1 MLGSARRWLV
11 VTRYTMQPSFFGLL
25 FTLCQQLKSRCLA
38 WAVAPILI
46 IGLPGLVQASGAC
59 PLTLVSGAGDRDSI
73 SVTFRNIGKL
83 PIRRIEFSCV
93 LAHGQAH
100 PASSADCR
108 EDNAMFFSATPYT
121 VRYAY
126 PGGVPRTVLVS
137 VKSVTLSGGYV
148 WEPSRHETCRVLR
161 IVPAHR
167 QRDR

>member
-1 MLGSARRWLV
+1 MLGSARSWLV
-11 VTRYTMQPSFFGLL
+11 VTRHTMPPSLFGLHFTRGQPS
-25 FTLCQQLKSRCLA
+25 KSRCLA
-38 WAVAPILI
+38 WAIAPILI

-93 LAHGQAH
+93 LARGHAH
-100 PASSADCR
+100 PASDADCR

-148 WEPSRHETCRVLR
+148 WKPSRHETCRVLR
-161 IVPAHR
+161 IVPTHR
-167 QRDR
+167 KTDH